1 MTSMQQKYPEARA
14 FLTNLYVPADIQ
26 SAWIYAFG
34 FENKDPADVA
44 KAWIIENPET
54 VATWLDGVRTVDG
67 KPAFEAVRAKIK

>member
-1 MTSMQQKYPEARA
+1 MTSTQKKYPEARA
-14 FLTNLYVPADIQ
+14 ILTNLYVPADIQ

-44 KAWIIENPET
+44 KAWIAENPET